1 MGKLMIIKIKISA
14 LYLLTAIFLL
24 GCSKSAGPGPE
35 IHDTKYV
42 AVDGNGAVLSQL
54 PASWPCVL
62 DQYTGLMWE
71 VKTDQP
77 GLHDRN
83 NTYSWYDPDEDHGSE
98 AVDYRGTPDGGRC
111 AGSACDTW
119 ELVKAVNLEGYCGY
133 SDWRLPMR
141 DELGSISDPRKL
153 KTPPTINLLFF
164 PDTWQEEYWSANDY
178 HFQFDSAWAWSF
190 RYGQDRV
197 DWKRTPKYVRLVRG
211 QAQGVTR
218 VKD

>member
-1 MGKLMIIKIKISA
+1 MIFNKKNWALCFLVTISLSGCGKKE
-14 LYLLTAIFLL
+14 
-24 GCSKSAGPGPE
+24 GPGLE

-42 AVDGNGAVLSQL
+42 AVGDDGSVLAER

-77 GLHDRN
+77 GLHNRN
-83 NTYSWYDPDEDHGSE
+83 NTYSWFDPNEDHGSE
-98 AVDYRGTPDGGRC
+98 EVDYRGTPDGGQC
-111 AGSACDTW
+111 AGSTCDTW
-119 ELVKAVNLEGYCGY
+119 ELVKAVNLEGYCGHN
-133 SDWRLPMR
+133 DWRVPLR

-153 KTPPTINLLFF
+153 RTPPTTNLVYF

-197 DWKRTPKYVRLVRG
+197 DWKKTPKYVRLVRG
-211 QAQGVTR
+211 EAQGVPR
-218 VKD
+218 IKD